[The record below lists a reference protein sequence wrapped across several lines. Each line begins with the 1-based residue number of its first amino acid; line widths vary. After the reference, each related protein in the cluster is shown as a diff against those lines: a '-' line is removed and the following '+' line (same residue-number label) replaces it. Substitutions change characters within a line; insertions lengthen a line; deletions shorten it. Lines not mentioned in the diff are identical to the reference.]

1 MKVSIVIP
9 SYNNYALLHQL
20 LMDIYKKCP
29 DVYEVIV
36 VDDNSSEKGMFEG
49 LQWWI
54 KHTTLP
60 ITVRRELVNDGF
72 LMTSNRG
79 LKLASGDA
87 IILIST
93 DVRIHKDIV
102 STVNTWLQAIPNS
115 LIGGTVYDKSTGW
128 NEFDEKI
135 FPYVEGYLL
144 ATTYDGWRDLGFL
157 DERYAPNDF
166 EDVDLSTTARSLKYN
181 LQKLPDNSVEHI
193 GAQSIP
199 YGAERQELTERNR
212 EKFRK
217 KWIK

>member
-29 DVYEVIV
+29 DMYEVIV
-36 VDDNSSEKGMFEG
+36 VDDNSSEKGMFDG
-49 LQWWI
+49 LSWWI

-166 EDVDLSTTARSLKYN
+166 EDVDLSTTAVSLGYS
-181 LQKLPDNSVEHI
+181 LHSFLPTTIKHI

-212 EKFRK
+212 EKFRA

>member
-36 VDDNSSEKGMFEG
+36 IDDNSSEEGMFEG

-60 ITVRRELVNDGF
+60 VSVKRKTVNEGF
-72 LMTSNRG
+72 LITSNKG
-79 LKLASGDA
+79 LKQASGDVV
-87 IILIST
+87 ILIST
-93 DVRIHKDIV
+93 DVRIYKDIV
-102 STVNTWLQAIPNS
+102 STVSKILHAMPKTLV
-115 LIGGTVYDKSTGW
+115 GGTVYENSTGW
-128 NEFDEKI
+128 NEFDGKI

-144 ATTYDGWRDLGFL
+144 ATTYEGWRELGYF
-157 DERYAPNDF
+157 DEQYVPCDF
-166 EDVDLSTTARSLKYN
+166 EDVDLSTTARSLGYV

-193 GAQSIP
+193 GAQSIG
-199 YGAERQELTERNR
+199 YSDERLEITNANK
-212 EKFRK
+212 EKFRA

>member
-20 LMDIYKKCP
+20 LMDIYKKCR

-36 VDDNSSEKGMFEG
+36 VDDNSSEDGMFEG

-193 GAQSIP
+193 GTQSIP

>member
-36 VDDNSSEKGMFEG
+36 VDDNSSEEGMFEG

-60 ITVRRELVNDGF
+60 VSVKRKTVNEGF
-72 LMTSNRG
+72 LITSNKG
-79 LKLASGDA
+79 LKQASGDVV
-87 IILIST
+87 ILIST
-93 DVRIHKDIV
+93 DVRIYKDIV
-102 STVNTWLQAIPNS
+102 STVSKILHAMPKTLV
-115 LIGGTVYDKSTGW
+115 GGTIYENSTGW
-128 NEFDEKI
+128 NEFDGKI

-144 ATTYDGWRDLGFL
+144 ATTYEGWRELGYF

-199 YGAERQELTERNR
+199 YGDERLEITNVNKK
-212 EKFRK
+212 KFEK

>member
-36 VDDNSSEKGMFEG
+36 IDDNSSEEGMFEG

-60 ITVRRELVNDGF
+60 VSVKRKTVNEGF
-72 LMTSNRG
+72 LITSNKG
-79 LKLASGDA
+79 LKQASGDVV
-87 IILIST
+87 ILIST
-93 DVRIHKDIV
+93 DVRIYNNLSAVV
-102 STVNTWLQAIPNS
+102 SDWFIDRPKS
-115 LIGGTVYDKSTGW
+115 LLGGTLYTESTGW
-128 NEFDEKI
+128 NEFDGKV

-144 ATTYDGWRDLGFL
+144 ATTYDGWRDLGFF

-166 EDVDLSTTARSLKYN
+166 EDIDLSTTAVSLGYS
-181 LQKLPDNSVEHI
+181 LHSFLPTTIKHI

-212 EKFRK
+212 EKFRA